1 MTNFY
6 TDIQVLVNANPHK
19 AGIAILCVSGDF
31 IPNCTAL
38 EKMEDCL
45 GTKFGYLTI
54 SVGTNITTSQVDSL
68 ISQLAMLKLPESHNR
83 VIFYFFGHGSD
94 DSLQFADGT
103 IERQY
108 IISKFQ
114 LISPTNANLF
124 KIFIF
129 DSCRMV
135 NGTTCEAIQ
144 ESSDCKTSSS
154 YRVLAGESWKAK
166 GQYPESVN
174 TLVINATTCNSK
186 AYYRDIDGCGLLTK
200 FFTELAPTRNESL
213 RDLLAVIRQKIAH
226 ETQMETLTTTQ
237 ILVYEDKVMGIINLL
252 AESQGTGTW
261 LLILLLFL
269 LRCVSL
275 FLARVAPT
283 HVSASPSMLS
293 TDVHWRFDDK
303 VQAQIQQFDVE
314 ISSVMHTKFP
324 EDRMATISGLSSGKN
339 HSVRVIAVYKDG
351 TEAMSEMHQFATPGI
366 STHTAHACTFYN
378 TIGDIIQSGLLYHA
392 LVTLLLCYTHCLYN
406 SKM

>member
-1 MTNFY
+1 MTNLY

-19 AGIAILCVSGDF
+19 AGIAILCVSGNF
-31 IPNCTAL
+31 ITNCTAS
-38 EKMEDCL
+38 EKMKDCL
-45 GTKFGYLTI
+45 GTKLGYLTI
-54 SVGTNITTSQVDSL
+54 SVGTNITTNQLDSL
-68 ISQLAMLKLPESHNR
+68 ISQLAMLKLPESYNR

-94 DSLQFADGT
+94 ESLQFADGT

-114 LISPTNANLF
+114 LISSTNVNLF

-135 NGTTCEAIQ
+135 NGTTCEGIQ

-174 TLVINATTCNSK
+174 TLVINATTCNNK

-200 FFTELAPTRNESL
+200 YFTELAPTRNESL

-226 ETQMETLTTTQ
+226 ETQMEMLKTTQ

-252 AESQGTGTW
+252 AESQGTG
-261 LLILLLFL
+261 
-269 LRCVSL
+269 
-275 FLARVAPT
+275 
-283 HVSASPSMLS
+283 
-293 TDVHWRFDDK
+293 
-303 VQAQIQQFDVE
+303 E
-314 ISSVMHTKFP
+314 
-324 EDRMATISGLSSGKN
+324 
-339 HSVRVIAVYKDG
+339 Y
-351 TEAMSEMHQFATPGI
+351 
-366 STHTAHACTFYN
+366 
-378 TIGDIIQSGLLYHA
+378 LY
-392 LVTLLLCYTHCLYN
+392 
-406 SKM
+406 